1 MSFETF
7 SNQIKK
13 RTNKI
18 FSTEAEKI
26 KRTKGGG
33 SLKIKRILSINSLID
48 KEIKS
53 VSPFFVVPS
62 KNANNFKVVTKI
74 FINKKGV
81 STM

>member
-53 VSPFFVVPS
+53 VSPFL
-62 KNANNFKVVTKI
+62 
-74 FINKKGV
+74 
-81 STM
+81 